1 MKRKGQESENP
12 VEQEQSAKVSLPH
25 TKENAF
31 ATLHCTSLFLTC
43 TRKHIINSLVGWH
56 YTIDFSGFILNPAVM
71 LEKINLQL
79 HVSGGYPPYY

>member
-31 ATLHCTSLFLTC
+31 ATLHYTSLFLTC
-43 TRKHIINSLVGWH
+43 TRKHIIN
-56 YTIDFSGFILNPAVM
+56 IL
-71 LEKINLQL
+71 
-79 HVSGGYPPYY
+79 